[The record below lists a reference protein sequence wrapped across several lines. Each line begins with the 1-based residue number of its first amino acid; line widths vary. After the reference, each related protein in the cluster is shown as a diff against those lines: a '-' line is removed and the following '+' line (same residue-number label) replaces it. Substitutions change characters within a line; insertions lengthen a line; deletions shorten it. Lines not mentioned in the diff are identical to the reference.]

1 MFKLSDQPI
10 NPPALCDAVRD
21 PAAGGFAS
29 FEGWVRNHHQGRKVA
44 SLEYEAYPALAEK
57 EGNRILS
64 EIHSKHD
71 IIAARCVHRTGHLQ
85 IGEIAICIAVAAA
98 HREAAFS
105 ACSAIIDAIK
115 STVPIWKKEHY
126 TNGSAEWVKCDSCSG
141 NAIHHQH

>member
-1 MFKLSDQPI
+1 MAIAMSEVK
-10 NPPALCDAVRD
+10 AKE
-21 PAAGGFAS
+21 AAG
-29 FEGWVRNHHQGRKVA
+29 EKVIKILTMTQL
-44 SLEYEAYPALAEK
+44 SLLDEDSQKAALALAEK

>member
-71 IIAARCVHRTGHLQ
+71 NQQLCLLII
-85 IGEIAICIAVAAA
+85 
-98 HREAAFS
+98 
-105 ACSAIIDAIK
+105 K
-115 STVPIWKKEHY
+115 
-126 TNGSAEWVKCDSCSG
+126 
-141 NAIHHQH
+141 